1 MNKTQKEE
9 IRDIKEVLIEEL
21 KTIYKMIAVMQPK
34 SEAEFIKVML
44 PNIHIRLFNLLT
56 SQRDSLVEKIE
67 EIKGVYDIEIR
78 GGTEMIEKQEVIT
91 IIKQNK

>member
-1 MNKTQKEE
+1 MDNKQKEE
-9 IRDIKEVLIEEL
+9 IRE
-21 KTIYKMIAVMQPK
+21 
-34 SEAEFIKVML
+34 EFIFKCFNSDGNDCL
-44 PNIHIRLFNLLT
+44 NITGVEAQAVADWWLSKIDTLLI

-91 IIKQNK
+91 LIKQNK